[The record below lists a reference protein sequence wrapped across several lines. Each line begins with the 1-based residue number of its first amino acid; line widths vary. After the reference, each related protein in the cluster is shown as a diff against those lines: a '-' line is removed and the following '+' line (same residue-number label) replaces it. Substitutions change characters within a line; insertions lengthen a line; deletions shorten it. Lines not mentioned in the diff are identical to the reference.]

1 VTDTHRGTVWYG
13 LHMYPGVAEY
23 RPPGQEPFRVLLK
36 EDVIREMD
44 ATFPGCPVFVGHMPD
59 VQNKTLAELRNE
71 SHGWVAESFYNAP
84 DGKHWTK
91 FVVVDDE
98 ANRAIEKGGMRLSN
112 AYVPKAYA
120 PGGLWNGLSYDR
132 EVMGGA
138 YSHLALVPDPRY
150 AESIVLK
157 PEQFK
162 QYNEDKL
169 AELKALA
176 NANDKES
183 PVKFF
188 KKTKVEDKAVDL
200 ETLVVLPKCNKEIA
214 LGVLINTMDDYENA
228 KTEPQMANGEHH
240 VEYGG
245 EKMTVNELMAKHA
258 AMCNELAALKEKH
271 KDDDGD
277 EDDEH
282 KNEADKA
289 AAEEAAKKAE
299 EEHQNALKAA
309 EQAAA
314 EAAAKKAEAK
324 KKADELR
331 NAADRAKPET
341 VTIKVDTMDDQ
352 VARGRS
358 RYGS

>member
-1 VTDTHRGTVWYG
+1 VTETHKGTVWYG
-13 LHMYPGVAEY
+13 IHMYPGPAEY
-23 RPPGQEPFRVLLK
+23 RPPGQDPFRVLLS
-36 EDVIREMD
+36 EDTIRSMD
-44 ATFPGCPVFVGHMPD
+44 PSFAGCPVFVGHEPN
-59 VQNKTLAELRNE
+59 VQQRTVEQLKAEAD
-71 SHGWVAESFYNAP
+71 GWVVKSFYNEA
-84 DGKHWTK
+84 DGKHWCQ
-91 FVVVDDE
+91 FIVVSDD
-98 ANRAIEKGGMRLSN
+98 ANRSIKRGMRLSN
-112 AYVPKAYA
+112 AYIPRAYA
-120 PGGLWNGLSYDR
+120 PGGLWNGMSYDK
-132 EVMGGA
+132 EVKDA
-138 YSHLALVPDPRY
+138 SYTHLAIVPDPRY
-150 AESIVLK
+150 AESQILS
-157 PEQFK
+157 PDEFK
-162 QYNEDKL
+162 KYNEEKL
-169 AELKALA
+169 AELKTLA

-200 ETLVVLPKCNKEIA
+200 ETLVVLPKSNKEIA
-214 LGVLINTMDDYENA
+214 LGVLINAMDDYENA
-228 KTEPQMANGEHH
+228 KAEPQMANGEHH

-271 KDDDGD
+271 KDD
-277 EDDEH
+277 EEEEQQ
-282 KNEADKA
+282 NEADKA

-299 EEHQNALKAA
+299 EQHQNALKAA

-314 EAAAKKAEAK
+314 EAAAKKEAAK

-341 VTIKVDTMDDQ
+341 VTVKVDTMDDQ